1 MKLLLNSSVKSTSAL
16 PLDELLTMEG
26 RLLYAASQLNT
37 ALTQL
42 VQHAPPQDTPE
53 AMVPPHDSRA
63 PLARLIDVSNNLRWI
78 ESQLA
83 DLLSSLEV

>member
-1 MKLLLNSSVKSTSAL
+1 
-16 PLDELLTMEG
+16 MEG

-42 VQHAPPQDTPE
+42 VRSAPQDEPE
-53 AMVPPHDSRA
+53 AMGPAPPHDLRA

-78 ESQLA
+78 ESQMA
-83 DLLSSLEV
+83 NLLGSLEV